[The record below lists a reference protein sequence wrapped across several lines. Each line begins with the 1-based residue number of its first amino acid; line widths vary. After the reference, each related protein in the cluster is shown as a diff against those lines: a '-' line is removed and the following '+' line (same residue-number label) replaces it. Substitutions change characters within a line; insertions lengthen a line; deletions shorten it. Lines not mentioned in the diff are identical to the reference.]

1 LSTAN
6 SKPVSAGIR
15 VALATA
21 AIVVA
26 VALRTPLQL
35 AILGGAL
42 MASAPIF
49 GADLR
54 ATAKRLAPMWLLFS
68 SIILVHAWTN
78 PANHTPL
85 WGPFYIEGLTYGLVT
100 ALRLFDFVVAADVMV
115 LSTGVPALVR
125 WARGINSDFGLM
137 LAMTLGVIP
146 VLAEQMRVTLA
157 AQRARGL
164 DIEANLLAR
173 FRAYLAVLIPVI
185 VKALVRAHAMAG
197 LLLVRGYGRATD
209 GGAGPRNIE
218 GTDVGFGFAN
228 AVGVALAPVSFS
240 AGKGAI
246 TGLTGPNGSGKT
258 VLLDAIAGLAGD
270 TVPGTPT
277 GELRFDGH
285 LRTSPESPPVAYAL
299 QDPGVHLFETVLEE
313 VAFPY
318 ENAGLSPEAAE
329 KAAHSVLG
337 RYRVGHLAGRGLR
350 EISGGERQKVALAA
364 TEASAAGIIA
374 FDEPFEQLDVASA
387 TALGARMRELAAD
400 GATIVVATRRDEALA
415 GIAGATIALKPAR
428 ERADAAPEGRGTAL
442 GASSAQPAQLAPPA
456 ADAPIV
462 LSFAEATFRFPEGGG
477 VESVSLSVRAGE
489 IVALVGPNGAGK
501 TTLLSLVLGAATPQ
515 AGAVT
520 VAGSDVTTLSPPQRA
535 ALIGVVFQDPD
546 DQLFNET
553 VAAEVGWGLKVRRV
567 PAEQIAAR
575 VSAIMDEV
583 GLTDVS
589 ETNPHEL
596 SRSKRQLVA
605 LASAL
610 VGEPQLIVLDEPTT
624 ALDDETAAVALAAVV
639 RRVAQGASALIATHD
654 TRLADVAA
662 MTLVQLEDGRVVSS
676 TQDREPKE

>member
-1 LSTAN
+1 LPTAN
-6 SKPVSAGIR
+6 SKPVSAGVR
-15 VALATA
+15 VTLATA

-35 AILGGAL
+35 AILGAVL

-54 ATAKRLAPMWLLFS
+54 ATARRLAPMWLLFA
-68 SIILVHAWTN
+68 SIVLVHAWTN
-78 PANHTPL
+78 PANHTPF
-85 WGPFYIEGLTYGLVT
+85 WGPFYTEGLTYGLVT
-100 ALRLFDFVVAADVMV
+100 ALRLFDFVVAADVVV
-115 LSTGVPALVR
+115 LSAGVPALVR

-164 DIEANLLAR
+164 DTDASLMAR

-197 LLLVRGYGRATD
+197 LLLVRGYGRAID
-209 GGAGPRNIE
+209 GSAGPHDVV
-218 GTDVGFGFAN
+218 GTKVGFSFAN
-228 AVGVALAPVSFS
+228 AQTVALAPVNFS
-240 AGKGAI
+240 AWKGAI

-258 VLLDAIAGLAGD
+258 VLLDAVAGLAGD
-270 TVPGTPT
+270 TVPGTLV
-277 GELRFDGH
+277 GELRFDGR

-299 QDPGVHLFETVLEE
+299 QDPGVHLFETILEE

-318 ENAGLSPEAAE
+318 ENAGLTPEAAE
-329 KAAHSVLG
+329 QAAHDVLAVYG
-337 RYRVGHLAGRGLR
+337 VGHLAGRGLR

-364 TEASAAGIIA
+364 TEASTAGIVV
-374 FDEPFEQLDVASA
+374 FDEPFEQLDTASA
-387 TALGARMRELAAD
+387 AALGLRMRQMAD
-400 GATIVVATRRDEALA
+400 AGATILVATRRGESLA
-415 GIAGATIALKPAR
+415 GIADDAIALKPS
-428 ERADAAPEGRGTAL
+428 RAAAP
-442 GASSAQPAQLAPPA
+442 ASPLPPVSLAPRA
-456 ADAPIV
+456 ADAPAI
-462 LSFAEATFRFPEGGG
+462 LQLTGATYRFPEGGG
-477 VESVSLSVRAGE
+477 VEDATLSAHVGE

-515 AGAVT
+515 MGAVSVT
-520 VAGSDVTTLSPPQRA
+520 GLDVAKLTPPQRA
-535 ALIGVVFQDPD
+535 ALTGVVFQDPD

-553 VAAEVGWGLKVRRV
+553 VASEVGWGLKVRRV
-567 PAEQIAAR
+567 PAEQIATR
-575 VSAIMDEV
+575 VSAVLDEV
-583 GLTDVS
+583 GLADVA

-610 VGEPQLIVLDEPTT
+610 VGEPRLIVLDEPTT
-624 ALDDETAAVALAAVV
+624 ALDDEMAAIALAAVV
-639 RRVAQGASALIATHD
+639 RRVAAGASALIATHD
-654 TRLADVAA
+654 SRLADAA
-662 MTLVQLEDGRVVSS
+662 ATTLVRLEAGRIVSS
-676 TQDREPKE
+676 AQDSEPKE